1 VNCLVYLDYPQNKWS
16 FIAQPVSQSISDS
29 YLSSLSLC
37 NLTVRRSDLVLGYG
51 SVCAASNHCVAT
63 CHLSPD
69 VTVAEM
75 LALLYW
81 PADAFA
87 VVAIIPL
94 FAPLNNA
101 TPALADCSTATWLLG
116 KSLQCVAWTRP
127 TMSLSVASHKAPL
140 SPPSQ
145 SSSLQFF
152 ILFPSPVSPWK
163 QSNCT
168 MPGLLERRAHDALQQ
183 TMREGYIKTAT
194 MLGDTASACIPW
206 LVVSILT
213 TATDWTG
220 FCYPPSLFSYYL
232 SAMLNTPVYL
242 LLTSSSRRSPYLRY
256 QRKYLVP

>member
-1 VNCLVYLDYPQNKWS
+1 MNCLVYLDYPQNKWS

-29 YLSSLSLC
+29 HLSSLSLC
-37 NLTVRRSDLVLGYG
+37 DLTICRSDLVLGYG

-75 LALLYW
+75 LASFCR
-81 PADAFA
+81 PADAFV
-87 VVAIIPL
+87 VVAIVPL
-94 FAPLNNA
+94 FTLLNNA
-101 TPALADCSTATWLLG
+101 TPALADCSTATWLLC

-127 TMSLSVASHKAPL
+127 AISLSMASHKAPP
-140 SPPSQ
+140 SPSPQ

-168 MPGLLERRAHDALQQ
+168 VPGLLERRAHDALQQ
-183 TMREGYIKTAT
+183 TTREGYIKTAT
-194 MLGDTASACIPW
+194 MLGDTASACTPW

-220 FCYPPSLFSYYL
+220 FCHPRSLFSYHL
-232 SAMLNTPVYL
+232 LAMLNTPVHL